1 MLTTEDRSALFSKVD
16 VAHAASLVT
25 SSSILSQLRRLKWN
39 RSPSVDGFT
48 VEHLNSILLEGNR
61 DSQLKKD
68 VLEQYATFLRKFVV
82 GELTTHQSQLF
93 HAIKLAAIP
102 KSEYESR
109 VIMMYGIHSK
119 IVFSMF
125 ASSKL
130 KKSVEMKSFHHQFGS
145 KPSGAEAMI
154 HICFSK

>member
-1 MLTTEDRSALFSKVD
+1 MF
-16 VAHAASLVT
+16 
-25 SSSILSQLRRLKWN
+25 
-39 RSPSVDGFT
+39 G
-48 VEHLNSILLEGNR
+48 GNR

-68 VLEQYATFLRKFVV
+68 ALEQYATLLGKFVV

-93 HAIKLAAIP
+93 HAIKLAATP
-102 KSEYESR
+102 KIEHESR

-130 KKSVEMKSFHHQFGS
+130 KKSVEMKSLHHQLGS
-145 KPSGAEAMI
+145 KPSGAEAMTHMLQQAI
-154 HICFSK
+154 TQNPDCDVSPQTR